1 MAFSSP
7 PLGAV
12 VSDLCQAKKQPA
24 QPSDADWMGEAGWH
38 EFHGFLEW
46 FLSRRSTETRYLIE
60 ETWQP
65 GRYTEFH
72 IYEPK
77 QRLISAAPFPDRVV
91 HHAVMNVLE
100 PVFEPTFVFDSYA
113 CRPRSVGC
121 QPAACRPR
129 SVGCQPAAVS
139 VGPAGAGRPT
149 GQRPVPQRAH
159 VKGAHAA
166 ANRFQQH
173 CRRFDYVL
181 KADIRKYF
189 PSIDHEILKGLLA
202 RKLKDRKLL
211 SLLSRIIDGS
221 NPQEPRF
228 ECFPGDDLFT
238 PYERRRG
245 IPIGNLTSQFF
256 ANVYLN
262 GLDHFIKEVLRIPG
276 YVRYCDDFALFADD
290 KEELWA
296 AKAAAEEY
304 LAGLRLKLHPGKC
317 YLQPVTV
324 GTTFVGYRIFPS
336 HRLLAPGG
344 GRRFQRRLKKLQRR
358 YQRGEIG
365 LPHVRQSVHGWLG
378 HAKQAD
384 TFGLRRALI
393 EPLSFRR
400 FAVA

>member
-1 MAFSSP
+1 MKRHK
-7 PLGAV
+7 
-12 VSDLCQAKKQPA
+12 DLCPRIH
-24 QPSDADWMGEAGWH
+24 DWDNLVRAYHKARKDKRSKPNVATFELNWEQHLLG
-38 EFHGFLEW
+38 LEQE
-46 FLSRRSTETRYLIE
+46 LREGS
-60 ETWQP
+60 WQP
-65 GRYTEFH
+65 GAYRTFWIH
-72 IYEPK
+72 DPK
-77 QRLISAAPFPDRVV
+77 TCLISAAPFRDRVV
-91 HHAVMNVLE
+91 HHAICNVIE
-100 PVFEPTFVFDSYA
+100 PVFEPTFIHDSYA
-113 CRPRSVGC
+113 CRPRG
-121 QPAACRPR
+121 A
-129 SVGCQPAAVS
+129 GFQPAAVS
-139 VGPAGAGRPT
+139 VGPSGAGRPT

-159 VKGAHAA
+159 VKGTHAA

-228 ECFPGDDLFT
+228 EYFPGDDLFT